1 MNSRTLLRATALVG
15 LQALCL
21 PLCRANSL
29 TVYTT
34 TSSFDAAVSSS
45 YLPVVDTNFDS
56 LTPGAIPNGATV
68 GNVTFD
74 YTPVFGSSFGLE
86 VTSAFPTTS
95 GLNSLGATGGN
106 DAFVNGDEITM
117 TFAHP
122 EQAVGLY
129 IITAGPNDPGDFTL
143 GVTQGNGTISGTV
156 DPSFASI
163 ADLSPPTS
171 WVYFLGLVETDP
183 SQTFT
188 SATLASD
195 DTAVPPGA
203 YVFNLDDIVTT
214 SLNAKTGPVP
224 EEASTLC
231 LVLGACATFLAL
243 RRRRS

>member
-1 MNSRTLLRATALVG
+1 MNSHSLLRAAALAG
-15 LQALCL
+15 LQALFL
-21 PLCRANSL
+21 PLCQANSL

-34 TSSFDAAVSSS
+34 TSSFDAAVSSGF
-45 YLPVVDTNFDS
+45 LPVADTTFDS
-56 LTPGAIPNGATV
+56 LTPGAIPNGTAV

-74 YTPVFGSSFGLE
+74 YTPVFGPSFGLE

-95 GLNSLGATGGN
+95 GSNSLGATGGN
-106 DAFVNGDEITM
+106 DAFVNGDQITL

-129 IITAGPNDPGDFTL
+129 IITAGPNEPGDFTL
-143 GVTQGNGTISGTV
+143 DVTQGDGTISGTV
-156 DPSFASI
+156 DPAFASI
-163 ADLSPPTS
+163 TDLSPPTS

-188 SATLASD
+188 SATLVSD
-195 DTAVPPGA
+195 DTAVPPGG

-214 SLNAKTGPVP
+214 SLNPNTGPVP

-231 LVLGACATFLAL
+231 LVLGAVATLLAL